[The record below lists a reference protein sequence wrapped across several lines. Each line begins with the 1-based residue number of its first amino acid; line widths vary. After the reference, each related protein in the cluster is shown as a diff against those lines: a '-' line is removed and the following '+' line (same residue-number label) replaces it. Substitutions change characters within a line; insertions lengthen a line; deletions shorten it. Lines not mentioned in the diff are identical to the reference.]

1 MNLLEL
7 FRRFQDNDQAIAYLE
22 AIRWQGKVTCPYCE
36 SNKTCKHHVTTGGRE
51 RKRWQCWN
59 CHRPFAVT
67 VGTIFHRTHIPL
79 NKWFWLI
86 SLMLNAK
93 KGLSACQASRDL
105 GMNRPTVW
113 SMMHRIRK
121 AMATDQ
127 AELLKGIVE
136 MDECYVGGKPRKGDY
151 DDDDKPKRG
160 RGTKKEAVIGAV
172 EREGNVKIQTVSK
185 SMLNAHGLM
194 AFVRKHVHA
203 NATLMTDEYT
213 AYSKMKDIVKH
224 ETINHSYEYVRGNIH
239 TNTIESFWAILKR
252 GIIGQYHKVS
262 KQYLPMYLDE
272 FEYRYN
278 RRKQDSDVTF
288 EDLLGRM
295 CYAK

>member
-1 MNLLEL
+1 MNILEL
-7 FRRFQDNDQAIAYLE
+7 FQRFQDNDQAITYLE
-22 AIRWQGKVTCPYCE
+22 TIRWNGKPICTYCG
-36 SNKTCKHHVTTGGRE
+36 SDKTCKHQTQKNR
-51 RKRWQCWN
+51 RLQCWN
-59 CHRPFAVT
+59 CHKSFSVT
-67 VGTIFHRTHIPL
+67 VGTIFHHTHIPL

-93 KGLSACQASRDL
+93 KSLSACQAARDL

-127 AELLKGIVE
+127 ATLLQGIVE
-136 MDECYVGGKPRKGDY
+136 MDECYIGGKPRKGDH

-160 RGTKKEAVIGAV
+160 RGTKKIPVVGLV
-172 EREGNVKIQTVSK
+172 ERDGEVRLESSNKKTLTSK
-185 SMLNAHGLM
+185 NLM
-194 AFVRKHVHA
+194 ELVRKYV
-203 NATLMTDEYT
+203 NPQYSLLMTDQYT
-213 AYSKMKDIVKH
+213 GYCAMHHLLPH

-239 TNTIESFWAILKR
+239 TNTIESFWAIVKR
-252 GIIGQYHKVS
+252 GIIGQFHKVS
-262 KQYLPMYLDE
+262 QKYLDKYLDE

-278 RRKQDSDVTF
+278 RRKQNAMVTF

-295 CYAK
+295 IFV